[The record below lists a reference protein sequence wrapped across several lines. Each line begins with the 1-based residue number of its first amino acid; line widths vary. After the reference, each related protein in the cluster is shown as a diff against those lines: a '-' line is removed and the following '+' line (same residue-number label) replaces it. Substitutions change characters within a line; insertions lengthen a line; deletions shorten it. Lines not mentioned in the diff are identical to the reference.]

1 MPTLDEIYGVGI
13 DNPIRMNLD
22 AYAQALNKID
32 QRDLQARQLV
42 SEMNAG
48 LANVK
53 ANLNKA
59 DYDWFDTK
67 VNELN
72 SIIEKEASFG
82 NYSNALNKAIE
93 LGKSFAG
100 DSELLAR
107 IKANQD
113 YDTLVKEVQARADSD
128 KIGQIT
134 RDRWIA
140 ENPYQF
146 DVLNNKLKSYNTPV
160 NQENFNRI
168 FSNLHALTLSQI
180 TRNDITKYID
190 NEGNLTNEFL
200 TDYSDIININE
211 SSEIRTRKALQD
223 NFNTLVKDNPN
234 VKTSLM
240 QDYQDLVWKIKELD
254 KQIEYTTDANEKQLL
269 EEYRDSLKKDIT
281 KNSQIMS
288 FEEYFNSRSKSVID
302 NLAIDNRN
310 TKIDMKSG
318 KTPKTNDNDKLDLD
332 KDLDLNSSGNVD
344 SGTVNAKKNTF
355 SDNGQNDLDA
365 MSNIAGLSN
374 NYQHNTYY
382 NF

>member
-1 MPTLDEIYGVGI
+1 MPTLDEINGVAVRT
-13 DNPIRMNLD
+13 PIRMNLD
-22 AYAQALNKID
+22 AFAQALNKID
-32 QRDLQARQLV
+32 QRDLAAREQM
-42 SEMNAG
+42 SKINAG
-48 LANVK
+48 LANIK
-53 ANLNKA
+53 SQLNVA
-59 DYDWFDTK
+59 DYGWFDDFTNNINDQIK
-67 VNELN
+67 Q
-72 SIIEKEASFG
+72 EASFG
-82 NYSNALNKAIE
+82 NYSNALNKAVE
-93 LGKSFAG
+93 LAG
-100 DSELLAR
+100 TYAQDSGLLAR

-113 YDTLVKEVQARADSD
+113 YDTLVKEVQARADSG
-128 KIGQIT
+128 KINQIT

-140 ENPYQF
+140 ENPYKF
-146 DVLNNKLKSYNTPV
+146 DVLNNKLKTYNAPV
-160 NQENFNRI
+160 DQENFDRI
-168 FSNLHALTLSQI
+168 FSNLQALTLSQI
-180 TRNDITKYID
+180 TRNDITKYVD

-234 VKTSLM
+234 VKVSLM

-254 KQIEYTTDANEKQLL
+254 KQIEYTTDINEKQLL
-269 EEYRDSLKKDIT
+269 EDYRNSLKKDIT

-302 NLAIDNRN
+302 NLVIDNRN

-332 KDLDLNSSGNVD
+332 KDLDLNSSGEVD
-344 SGTVNAKKNTF
+344 SGTLNAKKDSF
-355 SDNGQNDLDA
+355 SDNGQNDLNA
-365 MSNIAGLSN
+365 MSNIAGQSN